1 MKIKLENLLR
11 ICFFA
16 AILLVAIALFIPIPV
31 KITEIL
37 LWIELTSTIGILI
50 YSFMKN
56 RLLLPD
62 FLFGLCFLSLVVNGA
77 LTKTSVTSWENGN
90 QSFLI
95 QSISECI
102 GNHYFIISFIIT
114 CISLFA
120 QIFITI
126 KGTVRTSETAAKF
139 VLDTMNSKMLE
150 TDLNCTY
157 GYITEEDK
165 NKMQS
170 KLKKEIS
177 FYSSMDAASK
187 LLIFCAFTNI
197 LLFLINLIGGIS
209 VQTFIQGIPFLSAVR
224 NVMSVTSVNMF
235 IFTIPMTILELASDL
250 AICSMKQSD

>member
-16 AILLVAIALFIPIPV
+16 AVLLVGLALFIPIPV

-37 LWIELTSTIGILI
+37 LWIELTSTISILI

-62 FLFGLCFLSLVVNGA
+62 FLFCLCFLSLVVNGA
-77 LTKTSVTSWENGN
+77 LTKSSVICWENGN
-90 QSFLI
+90 QSSLI
-95 QSISECI
+95 RSISECI
-102 GNHYFIISFIIT
+102 GNQYFIISFLIT

-126 KGTVRTSETAAKF
+126 KGTGRTSETAAKF

-150 TDLNCTY
+150 TELNCTY

-170 KLKKEIS
+170 KLKKEIT
-177 FYSSMDAASK
+177 FYSSMDVASK
-187 LLIFCAFTNI
+187 LLTFCAFTNI

-209 VQTFIQGIPFLSAVR
+209 VQTFIKGIPFLSAVR
-224 NVMSVTSVNMF
+224 NGISVTSVNMF
-235 IFTIPMTILELASDL
+235 IFTIPMIIVELASDL
-250 AICSMKQSD
+250 AVCNMKQDD